1 MYSAALGFLGEYSEA
16 AFGVGVSSASIS
28 ISEPVG
34 NTSSFT
40 GAGFGMTFGLL
51 KALEPL
57 IHAKD
62 FSGVFNLTP
71 LAQVKQFV
79 APVRAFKIASIRAA
93 LIVLPC
99 ALAQAAIL
107 FFRASVSRFFLL

>member
-1 MYSAALGFLGEYSEA
+1 
-16 AFGVGVSSASIS
+16 
-28 ISEPVG
+28 
-34 NTSSFT
+34 
-40 GAGFGMTFGLL
+40 MTFGLL

-71 LAQVKQFV
+71 LAQVKQFA

-107 FFRASVSRFFLL
+107 FQSIGIEVLLL